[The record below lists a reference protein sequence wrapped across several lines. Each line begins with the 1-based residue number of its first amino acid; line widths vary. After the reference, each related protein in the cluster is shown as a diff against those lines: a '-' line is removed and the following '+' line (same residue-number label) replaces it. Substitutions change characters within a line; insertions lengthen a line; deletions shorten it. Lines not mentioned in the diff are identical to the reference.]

1 MSEPETLDPIP
12 EVLRLH
18 YVEGLSIRAICKRMK
33 MSKKT
38 VRKALGRGL
47 PPRSEV
53 QPSPRRSKLDPFDD
67 VIRKLLRDTPEMLAP
82 AVLERLRP
90 LGYLGAAS
98 ILRARISKLR
108 STPRR
113 EAFLSLEFPPASAV
127 QVDWGD
133 FGFAIPGCPR
143 RVSAFVMVLCYSR
156 YLYIEFTLSQAMG
169 TFLRCMERALA
180 FFGGGTTLSDI
191 FDNMKT
197 VVLSHTRVATV
208 FNLRFV
214 EYARARGFAIKAC
227 NPGKGNE
234 KGRVERPIGF
244 VRKRF
249 WPGRRFRD
257 IADLNLQAQVWRD
270 TSANGR
276 EHEETGKI
284 PSLVFEH
291 EERAL
296 LTPARDVPFNTDDM
310 LSTGVTKTF
319 RVTFDRNHYSVPWRL
334 VSQSV
339 LVRGDDTQVT
349 IFLGTKPIACHA
361 RSWDIGAVIEDPAH
375 CEGILARKPRA
386 AAGTLPAAL
395 LDLGEVGERYFKILA
410 AGSRSIHRESLRLT
424 LLAELFSA
432 TVTASAMD
440 EVMRTGHV
448 GCEYVEFVLRH
459 KRGLE
464 PSHEPLRLGRADLD
478 SINLREPDLSIY
490 DRPIKTLDPG
500 TPPDEEKD
508 KDHEQG

>member
-18 YVEGLSIRAICKRMK
+18 FVEGLSIRAICKRLK

-47 PPRSEV
+47 PAKSEV
-53 QPSPRRSKLDPFDD
+53 QASPRGSMLDPFDD
-67 VIRKLLRDTPEMLAP
+67 VIRKLLRETPEMLAP

-90 LGYLGAAS
+90 LGYKGAAS
-98 ILRARISKLR
+98 ILRERISKLR
-108 STPRR
+108 STPHR
-113 EAFLSLEFPPASAV
+113 EAFLSLHFPPASAV

-156 YLYIEFTLSQAMG
+156 YFYIEFTLSQAMG

-180 FFGGGTTLSDI
+180 FFGGGTTLNDI

-208 FNLRFV
+208 FNPRFV

-349 IFLGTKPIACHA
+349 VFLGTKPIACHA

-386 AAGTLPAAL
+386 AAGMLPAAL
-395 LDLGEVGERYFKILA
+395 LDLGETGERYFKILA
-410 AGSRSIHRESLRLT
+410 AGSRSIQRESQRLT

-459 KRGLE
+459 KRGLQ
-464 PSHEPLRLGRADLD
+464 PSHEPLRLGRVDLD
-478 SINLREPDLSIY
+478 SITLREPDLSIY
-490 DRPIKTLDPG
+490 DRPVKTLDPG
-500 TPPDEEKD
+500 TPADEQED
-508 KDHEQG
+508 KAS